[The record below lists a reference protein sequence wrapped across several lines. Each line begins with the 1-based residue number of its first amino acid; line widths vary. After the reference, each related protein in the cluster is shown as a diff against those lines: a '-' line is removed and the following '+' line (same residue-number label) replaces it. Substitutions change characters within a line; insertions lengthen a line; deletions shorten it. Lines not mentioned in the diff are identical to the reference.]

1 MSKEFAVKLIAPLA
15 VSASI
20 LGAALMMSSAPRSA
34 HADIPVTTQPQ
45 QQLPVQGGVPSLA
58 PMLKPVMPAVVNI
71 SVTGEVEVRNPLMDD
86 PFFRRFFD
94 VPDQPQER
102 EFQSVGSGV
111 IVDAAKGY
119 VITNNHVV
127 KDAKEI
133 KVRLNDDREF
143 EAKLIGRDD
152 GTDVAVLQIKAD
164 QLTALPLGNSDA
176 LQVGDFVVAIG
187 SPYNLRQTVTS
198 GIVSAL
204 GRTGI
209 SDGLGDFIQT
219 DASINPGNS
228 GGALVNLKGELVGV
242 PSMIYSQSGGNV
254 GIGFAIPVK
263 LVKNIMTQLIEH
275 GSVERGRIGVVGGQE
290 VTPELA
296 KALNLPSS
304 RGALIGRVV
313 PDSPA
318 AKAGLKA
325 GDLIVAANGKD
336 ITDFPQ
342 LRSIVGLMRVGDKV
356 DFKLYRDG
364 KLKNVTVT
372 IGKDTQQTVAV
383 TKDVSPRLA
392 GATFAVVDD
401 SMRDEDIDS
410 GIVVKS
416 VQQGSPA
423 AKAGLRPNDVIIAVN
438 RQPVTTMEDFNKLIA
453 GKGQLLLQLRRGPG
467 ALFLLLQ

>member
-438 RQPVTTMEDFNKLIA
+438 RQPVTTMEDFNRLIA

>member
-20 LGAALMMSSAPRSA
+20 LGAAFMLSSAPPPA
-34 HADIPVTTQPQ
+34 HADIPVTPQQ
-45 QQLPVQGGVPSLA
+45 QQLPVVGGVPSLA
-58 PMLKPVMPAVVNI
+58 PMVKPVMPAVVNI

-111 IVDAAKGY
+111 IVDAGKGY

-143 EAKLIGRDD
+143 DAKLVGRDD

-164 QLTALPLGNSDA
+164 KLTALPLGNSDA
-176 LQVGDFVVAIG
+176 LQVGDFVVAVG

-209 SDGLGDFIQT
+209 SDGFGDFIQT

-254 GIGFAIPVK
+254 GIGFAIPVN
-263 LVKNIMTQLIEH
+263 LVKSIMTQLIDH
-275 GSVERGRIGVVGGQE
+275 GSIERGRIGVVGGQE

-296 KALNLPSS
+296 KALNLPSN
-304 RGALIGRVV
+304 RGALIGRIV
-313 PDSPA
+313 PGSPA
-318 AKAGLKA
+318 DKAGLKA
-325 GDLIVAANGKD
+325 GDLVVSANGKD

-342 LRSIVGLMRVGDKV
+342 LRSIVGLLHVGDKV
-356 DFKLYRDG
+356 DMKLYRDG

-372 IGKDTQQTVAV
+372 VGKDTQQATAV
-383 TKDVSPRLA
+383 TKDTSPRLA
-392 GATFAVVDD
+392 GATFAPVDD
-401 SMRDEDIDS
+401 SMRDDDIDS

-423 AKAGLRPNDVIIAVN
+423 AKAGLRPNDVIIAIN
-438 RQPVTTMEDFNKLIA
+438 RQPVTTMEDFNKLISA
-453 GKGQLLLQLRRGPG
+453 KGQLLLQLRRGPG

>member
-34 HADIPVTTQPQ
+34 HADIPVPVQPQ

-164 QLTALPLGNSDA
+164 QLTALPLGNSDG

-254 GIGFAIPVK
+254 GIGFAIPVN
-263 LVKNIMTQLIEH
+263 LVKNIMTQLIDH

-401 SMRDEDIDS
+401 SMRDDDIDS